1 MQNIE
6 KSGFARILN
15 NVSATVINTSSD
27 GLDVGLSSLA
37 SATPIYFARPKF
49 RAALPV
55 ILIAQEIFGLH
66 EHIRDI
72 ARRFARLGYLA
83 IAPDYL
89 IRYGDPS
96 DAQDLEAIREI
107 VSKVPDTEVLSIFD
121 EAVAH
126 ATKLRGDANHV
137 GIVGFCWGGRLSWL
151 YAAHNRQ
158 LKACVPWYGRLDG
171 LRTTEHP
178 LWPVD
183 IGTDLHVPSLG
194 LYGGADSSIPADV
207 IVAFQEQ
214 LSKAKAPGLIVVFE
228 GAPHG
233 FNADYRDT
241 YCAENAQD
249 AWARMCEFLQAQGLR
264 VSI

>member
-49 RAALPV
+49 REALPV

-96 DAQDLEAIREI
+96 DAQDL
-107 VSKVPDTEVLSIFD
+107 
-121 EAVAH
+121 
-126 ATKLRGDANHV
+126 
-137 GIVGFCWGGRLSWL
+137 
-151 YAAHNRQ
+151 
-158 LKACVPWYGRLDG
+158 
-171 LRTTEHP
+171 
-178 LWPVD
+178 
-183 IGTDLHVPSLG
+183 
-194 LYGGADSSIPADV
+194 
-207 IVAFQEQ
+207 
-214 LSKAKAPGLIVVFE
+214 
-228 GAPHG
+228 
-233 FNADYRDT
+233 
-241 YCAENAQD
+241 
-249 AWARMCEFLQAQGLR
+249 
-264 VSI
+264 